1 LIAIEKRVKRHIL
14 GRPAY
19 FFAATAPGIEALC
32 RAELLNLGFPAES
45 LVMETGGVAFSGRVH
60 DGYLANLY
68 LRTANRILMRMAVFS
83 ATHFRRLE
91 KHAADL
97 PWELY
102 LPPYADCR
110 INVASKKSRLFH
122 SGAVAERLTAAI
134 SKRREST
141 GIPTAS
147 ADRNAKP
154 LQRIFVRAQDDR
166 FTISM
171 DSSGDLLHRRGIK
184 THTAS
189 APIRETI
196 AAAILMHAGYRP
208 GDPLVDPMCGAGTF
222 SLEAAM
228 ITNHIPAGWYRP
240 FAFMEWPCFK
250 ESRWRHLRREARRKI
265 SVETDQPFI
274 FTSDMDPNV
283 CLDLETAVR
292 YPELE
297 GVMTISS
304 RNFFDLTPGDFPVPA
319 SRARDVLMVIN
330 PPYGRRLTVVS
341 SEKQGFSA
349 ICRKLIADF
358 KGWKIALIA
367 PEQHLL
373 THAPPGLVVRSFFH
387 GGLRPYLLT
396 GRIS

>member
-1 LIAIEKRVKRHIL
+1 MIAIEKRVKRHIL
-14 GRPAY
+14 GRPAF
-19 FFAATAPGIEALC
+19 FFAATAPGIEASC

-60 DGYLANLY
+60 DGYLANLH

-83 ATHFRRLE
+83 ATHFRRLD

-102 LPPYADCR
+102 LPSHADCR

-122 SGAVAERLTAAI
+122 SNAVADRLNAAIAQRRQSAGVLTA
-134 SKRREST
+134 S
-141 GIPTAS
+141 G
-147 ADRNAKP
+147 DRKAKP

-166 FTISM
+166 FTISI

-184 THTAS
+184 THMAS

-196 AAAILMHAGYRP
+196 ATAILMLAGYRP

-250 ESRWRHLRREARRKI
+250 DSRWRHLRREAQRKI
-265 SVETDQPFI
+265 SAKTNQPFI
-274 FTSDMDPNV
+274 FTSDMDPNA
-283 CLDLETAVR
+283 CRDLETAVR

-304 RNFFDLTPGDFPVPA
+304 RNFFDLTPADFPIPE
-319 SRARDVLMVIN
+319 SRIQDALIVIN
-330 PPYGRRLTVVS
+330 PPYGRRLAAAS
-341 SEKQGFSA
+341 SEKQSFAA

-373 THAPPGLVVRSFFH
+373 THAPPGLAVRSFFH

-396 GRIS
+396 GRIV